1 MHRLSVCFIASALVL
16 ATFVPHTTA
25 QAQISGPTT
34 RQLGGHTFVPSGLIA
49 DPFIGTYLR
58 TTTGAG
64 KALNLQLPLYNLEG
78 EPLDT
83 LSGDLAFFLLG
94 LEYQQRLTKW
104 LALRVGASGA
114 ARLGTDYLSML
125 AEGVSAIYGGEIG
138 ATFRLVEGRK
148 YLLSAGAEARSN
160 KLYSVSPLDFAR
172 DIIEN
177 GLTDSA
183 TALLSKG
190 TNWRLAGNLR
200 GAYAFAPWI
209 GAIGIFEL
217 GPATR
222 VFADSTEGRN
232 TTQVSLGAS
241 VSADLLPITRVPI
254 GFAASFLHQSMNDK
268 TTDIGGKQNTSGLGV
283 FYTGRPDLSL
293 GLEITHQRLRQ
304 RNVDSSMD
312 ITQARLLLRYDF

>member
-1 MHRLSVCFIASALVL
+1 MRTLSACLITTVVVL
-16 ATFVPHTTA
+16 ATALPGTTVRA
-25 QAQISGPTT
+25 QTDGPTT
-34 RQLGGHTFVPSGLIA
+34 RRLGGHTFVPSGFIA

-138 ATFRLVEGRK
+138 ATFRLAEGRK
-148 YLLSAGAEARSN
+148 YLLSAGADARSN
-160 KLYSVSPLDFAR
+160 KLYSISPLDFAR
-172 DIIEN
+172 DIIDN
-177 GLTDSA
+177 GLTDSS

-190 TNWRLAGNLR
+190 TNWRLVGNLR

-209 GAIGIFEL
+209 GAIGIFEI

-222 VFADSTEGRN
+222 VFADSTEGKDA
-232 TTQVSLGAS
+232 TQVNLGAS
-241 VSADLLPITRVPI
+241 VSVDLLPITKVPI

-268 TTDIGGKQNTSGLGV
+268 TTDIGGQQNTSGLGV

-293 GLEITHQRLRQ
+293 GLEVTHQRLRQ
-304 RNVDSSMD
+304 RGIDSSMD